1 MEQNNINTNQG
12 FMEPVFDYS
21 PSILPLRKGEP
32 PTAEPCTRQVLEA
45 MMDDQRVV
53 VVHRRIEALMQ
64 GVTAETPHERM
75 LVVKEEV
82 NRLKKQ
88 LPVIIPGAHSLTG
101 HRRAKSPKDYV
112 LSPLVTL
119 DVDGI
124 DHPRELWEERIAPHV
139 ERLKIMLA
147 YVTPSTRGLK
157 LIALRPDGLTA
168 EQAMAWLAGELGIED
183 YDRAVKD
190 PLRAH
195 YMVSRNYV
203 LHYDADRL
211 FDPALSK
218 GKFEKFEGFEKFESA
233 TPQPSQPSQTLEP
246 SQTPQTSQPPHP
258 PLPPLDLTYCGIPLS
273 EYVGM
278 YWKLHYGGREPVV
291 GDRATKT
298 FELASQLRYIC
309 NNSLEVLDQV
319 IPCYADFPAEEKLS
333 TLRSAVSYDI
343 KTMPR
348 KIAEVVTAIKRQHT
362 DQPEV
367 IQAFDEQEEQDLQYY
382 IERLD
387 QCFAQR
393 NTKLPMGIRDSLEGV
408 QRTLHMPM
416 LVGIGPFI
424 GALATK
430 VRLQVHDEWSH
441 LNLIAYIVGEA
452 ASGKSKLDA
461 LYRLWCHRLIQED
474 DVQIAIMNEWKALP
488 TKQREKTP
496 RPVVK
501 IRLQPLRCSMADVLD
516 HLNNSEGKHL
526 VSFSSEADQLSQS
539 RRSGAFADVG
549 VLLRMAFDGA
559 EFRSSYAG
567 SSAINANIKETLW
580 NMTLATT
587 PDGLHRA
594 TPNVT
599 DGEQTRKAIASMPD
613 NTFSRLVRVKPRSTQ
628 AEANIRQVADL
639 LALMGGDVELPL
651 LEEACERWLEAV
663 RKDKLK
669 DHDLVFARQR
679 FRVSITAMRYTCCL
693 MLCAYAEW
701 LLQKLD
707 HRRKGSKL
715 PAWAHNAETAADYLR
730 SHPDAVCRQLP
741 RFQTEAFMQC
751 FSVLADYLIDTTMYY
766 FRDRLEAARQKQA
779 FNGIRRKH
787 RGPNDTVF
795 DLLPNEF
802 TLEDARRAKGP
813 DSLPNAAKQMV
824 KHWCENGLC
833 LSIARG
839 RYRKIEQEVCT

>member
-1 MEQNNINTNQG
+1 MSCYVIYYKDGAKMMRPVLTEAEYREIRDSARNRAADKKHMVQMNYSCLPNIIDNENDNEIDNENDNENDNDNENEKRQRECGPLKGSTRASNSVGMDIDFDPQAPDYEQKMAEVPQMIMARKEELGLLMLERSATKGYHMAFRRRAGLSQEENLRWASDLLGVKFDEGAKDITR
-12 FMEPVFDYS
+12 VFFT
-21 PSILPLRKGEP
+21 P
-32 PTAEPCTRQVLEA
+32 PTDKLLFLKKELFEPDEPSPDPLPSAKASSSRREHQDALSMAARTRQGRGE
-45 MMDDQRVV
+45 
-53 VVHRRIEALMQ
+53 
-64 GVTAETPHERM
+64 VTSACREGNACH
-75 LVVKEEV
+75 
-82 NRLKKQ
+82 
-88 LPVIIPGAHSLTG
+88 
-101 HRRAKSPKDYV
+101 
-112 LSPLVTL
+112 
-119 DVDGI
+119 DG
-124 DHPRELWEERIAPHV
+124 
-139 ERLKIMLA
+139 
-147 YVTPSTRGLK
+147 RGS
-157 LIALRPDGLTA
+157 
-168 EQAMAWLAGELGIED
+168 GEG
-183 YDRAVKD
+183 
-190 PLRAH
+190 
-195 YMVSRNYV
+195 S
-203 LHYDADRL
+203 
-211 FDPALSK
+211 
-218 GKFEKFEGFEKFESA
+218 
-233 TPQPSQPSQTLEP
+233 
-246 SQTPQTSQPPHP
+246 
-258 PLPPLDLTYCGIPLS
+258 YCGIPLS
-273 EYVGM
+273 EYIAM
-278 YWKLHYGGREPVV
+278 YWKLHNGGREPVV

-319 IPCYADFPAEEKLS
+319 IPCYADFPPEEKLA

-393 NTKLPMGIRDSLEGV
+393 NAKLPMGIRDSLEGV
-408 QRTLHMPM
+408 PRTLHMPM

-424 GALATK
+424 GGLATK

-452 ASGKSKLDA
+452 ASGKSKLDS

-488 TKQREKTP
+488 KKQQEKTP
-496 RPVVK
+496 RPKVR

-516 HLNNSEGKHL
+516 HLNNSEGQHL

-539 RRSGAFADVG
+539 RKSGAFADVG

-567 SSAINANIKETLW
+567 TSAINANIKETLW

-613 NTFSRLVRVKPRSTQ
+613 NTFSRLVRVKPRSAQ
-628 AEANIRQVADL
+628 AEDNIRQVADL
-639 LALMGGDVELPL
+639 LALMGGDVDLPR
-651 LEEACERWLEAV
+651 LEEASERWCESV
-663 RKDKLK
+663 RMDKLK
-669 DHDLVFARQR
+669 DHDTVFARQR
-679 FRVSITAMRYTCCL
+679 FRICITAMRYTCCL

-707 HRRKGSKL
+707 HRRKGAKL

-741 RFQTEAFMQC
+741 SFQTEAFMQC
-751 FSVLADYLIDTTMYY
+751 YNVLADYLIDTTMYY

-779 FNGIRRKH
+779 FNGTRRKH
-787 RGPNDTVF
+787 RGVNDTIF
-795 DLLPNEF
+795 DQLPNEF

-813 DSLPNAAKQMV
+813 DSQPNAAKQMV

-833 LSIARG
+833 LSIARS